1 MLSTKQKEIKKRDK
15 TETTTKQN
23 PNKHTE
29 KAKQNHKNRFSFHDG
44 CLISFHV
51 PQTLSFAKSALP
63 TASQILTFI
72 SNTACL
78 LQLKHVP

>member
-1 MLSTKQKEIKKRDK
+1 MPSTKQKEIKK
-15 TETTTKQN
+15 ETKQQQQQQQN

-29 KAKQNHKNRFSFHDG
+29 TAKQNHKNRFSFHDG

-51 PQTLSFAKSALP
+51 PQKLSFTKSALP
-63 TASQILTFI
+63 TASQMLTFI

-78 LQLKHVP
+78 LQIKHVP